1 MLTPIGHQLESSL
14 FSNLK
19 STRVYFRHPHTA
31 FTNQT
36 ICLLSF
42 ACEEGCLAFTLLLL
56 TIKFTICL
64 TNEQL
69 DASPGFE
76 AMGTCLASP
85 LCGYLSIGLHFG
97 IYC

>member
-1 MLTPIGHQLESSL
+1 
-14 FSNLK
+14 
-19 STRVYFRHPHTA
+19 
-31 FTNQT
+31 
-36 ICLLSF
+36 LSF

-85 LCGYLSIGLHFG
+85 LWLFEHRPSFWDLLLKKNVLVGTFQDPRSLFEE
-97 IYC
+97 